1 MNGSNVKIGVWLG
14 IAFASVL
21 LLVGLIV
28 ISSYYFISQI
38 GYNLEQI
45 VTNNQVRTEKAY
57 EALIALNKFV
67 SSVQTY
73 VLIDDKSLR
82 SQALNDIQKWLQ
94 QYRDA
99 IAKIEELSDTDMG
112 KTLIANIK
120 KVVAPVAVA
129 NNKALELSQ
138 QGQRDQAVI
147 QLVNKSIPLTHKTE
161 ESFLELLKYQKICS
175 IIRHDDASK
184 YGDEARLITIVLGII
199 SLIVGAIA
207 SVVTTL
213 SITKP
218 IADIFAMNKRMFD
231 GDLTVEI
238 MCQVLMKLDS

>member
-1 MNGSNVKIGVWLG
+1 
-14 IAFASVL
+14 
-21 LLVGLIV
+21 
-28 ISSYYFISQI
+28 
-38 GYNLEQI
+38 
-45 VTNNQVRTEKAY
+45 
-57 EALIALNKFV
+57 
-67 SSVQTY
+67 
-73 VLIDDKSLR
+73 
-82 SQALNDIQKWLQ
+82 
-94 QYRDA
+94 
-99 IAKIEELSDTDMG
+99 MG